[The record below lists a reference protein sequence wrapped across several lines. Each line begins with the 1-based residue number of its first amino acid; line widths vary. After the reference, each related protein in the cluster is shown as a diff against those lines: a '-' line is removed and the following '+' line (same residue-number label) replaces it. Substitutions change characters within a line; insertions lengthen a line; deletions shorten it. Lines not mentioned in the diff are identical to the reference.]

1 MIDRQVS
8 LLGAPDA
15 AVGQPQIKGKGLQ
28 AMQLDLTA
36 DVIEELLDCIKSG
49 KTPQILLG
57 NSPVRVFNLLNLP
70 TLAVCNGLFECKL
83 C

>member
-15 AVGQPQIKGKGLQ
+15 AIGQPQVKGKGIQ
-28 AMQLDLTA
+28 AMQLNLTA
-36 DVIEELLDCIKSG
+36 DVIEELLDCIRSG

-57 NSPVRVFNLLNLP
+57 NSPVRFLKCLNFSV
-70 TLAVCNGLFECKL
+70 LAVCKTLFEYEPC
-83 C
+83 

>member
-8 LLGAPDA
+8 LLGAPDVA
-15 AVGQPQIKGKGLQ
+15 IGQPQVKGKGLQ

-57 NSPVRVFNLLNLP
+57 NSPVCVFKLLNIA
-70 TLAVCNGLFECKL
+70 TLALQWPL
-83 C
+83 